1 MTQQNLPV
9 MRSDD
14 RDPIGTQ
21 ASQAHVTRVACNLF
35 SHKSVSRYR
44 RPLKPGGT
52 PHTKG
57 VGMLVGKFE
66 LNL

>member
-21 ASQAHVTRVACNLF
+21 APKLTLREWHVIYFLTSQCRVTGDL
-35 SHKSVSRYR
+35 
-44 RPLKPGGT
+44 
-52 PHTKG
+52 
-57 VGMLVGKFE
+57 
-66 LNL
+66 